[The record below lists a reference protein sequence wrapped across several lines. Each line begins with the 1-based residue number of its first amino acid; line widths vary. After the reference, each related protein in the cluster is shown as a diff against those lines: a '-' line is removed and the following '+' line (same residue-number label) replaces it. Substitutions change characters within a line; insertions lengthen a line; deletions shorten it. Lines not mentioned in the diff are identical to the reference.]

1 MSSQEL
7 RTLVSEKIDVR
18 WNEWAARHPHLA
30 EAIDRVRLVESAVQL
45 LRDDPQ
51 FIAAMREAGIN
62 EATLIR
68 ASRLLNITETII
80 KQILPS

>member
-51 FIAAMREAGIN
+51 FITAMREADIN

-68 ASRLLNITETII
+68 ASRLLNKAETII